1 MAEEIRRQTLCDKR
15 HNIIL
20 CLKKKNICQT
30 SPSFLKTDLFVK
42 DKNAVFL
49 SEDYDKTR
57 K

>member
-1 MAEEIRRQTLCDKR
+1 MLQEKYLS
-15 HNIIL
+15 N
-20 CLKKKNICQT
+20 

-42 DKNAVFL
+42 DKNAVLL